1 MGADFEVCPFELQIA
16 AAKEADAVICDYNYV
31 FAPRSALSRI
41 SGIEL
46 EQEGKPNLA
55 IDEAHNLIARSLEY
69 YSPELSSSTLEKM
82 RADIQR
88 LPEKHS
94 KKTLKLL
101 DDCLAAVASAGPKD
115 CRQATLV
122 DPPAHRFLEQDA
134 ILREHLSNYLKSDVE
149 IFPRDPVMRLCFY
162 WAEFS
167 DALQFVAGGR
177 KEFFTTFQ
185 PFPPAVKITCC
196 DASSMLKECYGQYS
210 SVVGFSATLKPFD
223 YYIQLSGLGGLEVRS
238 FEFTSPFPKSN
249 RKIIFVPQISSKY
262 SERERN
268 YQKIAEAIE
277 KVTALKRGNYFAF
290 FPSFDFMN
298 RVAGLFNPPPGF
310 EVLLQRAQMHRDAVQ
325 EILQRLSFENSAHVL
340 FGV

>member
-1 MGADFEVCPFELQIA
+1 
-16 AAKEADAVICDYNYV
+16 
-31 FAPRSALSRI
+31 
-41 SGIEL
+41 
-46 EQEGKPNLA
+46 
-55 IDEAHNLIARSLEY
+55 
-69 YSPELSSSTLEKM
+69 
-82 RADIQR
+82 
-88 LPEKHS
+88 
-94 KKTLKLL
+94 
-101 DDCLAAVASAGPKD
+101 
-115 CRQATLV
+115 
-122 DPPAHRFLEQDA
+122 
-134 ILREHLSNYLKSDVE
+134 
-149 IFPRDPVMRLCFY
+149 MRLCFY

-310 EVLLQRAQMHRDAVQ
+310 EVLLQRPQMHRDAVQ

-340 FGV
+340 FGVQGGVLSEGMDYPGDMSIGAFIVGPPLPNFNLEREKMREYYQNKYDAGFEFAYSYPAMAKAVQAAGRVIRSENDRGIILLMDNRFGQSTFSKSMPSDWFDESPSELTSNKILADVSDFWSSF